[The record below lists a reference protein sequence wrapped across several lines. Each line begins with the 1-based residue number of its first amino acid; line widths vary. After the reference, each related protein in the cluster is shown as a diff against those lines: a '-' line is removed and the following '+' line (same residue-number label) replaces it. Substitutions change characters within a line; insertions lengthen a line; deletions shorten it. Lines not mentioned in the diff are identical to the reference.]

1 MPHYKSMFSG
11 DKDANLLYAC
21 HLDFHDVTLTIKR
34 VTAGEVTGQG
44 GKKSG
49 KPIVEFSDH
58 TRKWALNK
66 TNGKIIADML
76 GTPDVSK
83 WIGKRITLYPTNT
96 SFGSEQVECIRV
108 RPTLPPQ
115 TGIIGPGA
123 FDLDGAKNAIAS
135 CFTQGELDGI
145 KAQLRKAPKAH
156 LPELADLIKAREA
169 WLVDHLAQLEVLR
182 AENREEEEA
191 DA

>member
-21 HLDFHDVTLTIKR
+21 HLDFHDVTVTIKR
-34 VTAGEVTGQG
+34 VSAGEITGQG

-58 TRKWALNK
+58 ARKLALNK

-83 WIGKRITLYPTNT
+83 WVGKRITLYPTNT

-115 TGIIGPGA
+115 TGAVTSGA
-123 FDLDGAKNAIAS
+123 FDLDGAKNAIRS
-135 CFTQGELDGI
+135 CATIGELEAV
-145 KAQLRKAPKAH
+145 KAQLRKAPKVH
-156 LPELADLIKAREA
+156 LAELADLIKAQEA
-169 WLVDHLAQLEVLR
+169 ALPT
-182 AENREEEEA
+182 AEDGQG

>member
-11 DKDANLLYAC
+11 EKDANLLYAC
-21 HLDFHDVTLTIKR
+21 HLDFHDATLTIKR

-58 TRKWALNK
+58 TRKLALNK

-83 WIGKRITLYPTNT
+83 WVGKRITLYPTNT

-115 TGIIGPGA
+115 TGAVPAGA
-123 FDLDGAKNAIAS
+123 FDLDGAKNAIQCCA
-135 CFTQGELDGI
+135 TRGELEAV

-156 LPELADLIKAREA
+156 LAELAELIKAQDA
-169 WLVDHLAQLEVLR
+169 ALPAVD
-182 AENREEEEA
+182 AEEGQS